1 MNPVKIRPFFLP
13 ALFLIFTGLVL
24 YSLLSAEY
32 ILLPVY
38 SAGAVISI
46 LYLFFPR
53 KPEIKHDQTII
64 QDRLLGQN
72 MLNIDDGIEDILEN
86 ACGVLNAGR
95 GYVFLYS
102 GDGRLVFN
110 THEWTAPGQKGY
122 INELHE
128 RPAGVLQ
135 WWESRIQAGQ
145 PVVINDIDELPPSA
159 AGEKK
164 ILRSQRTA
172 SALAFPLV
180 HEDRVIGYIGAE
192 SDVPRKWKNSELTL
206 FSQISRLVSDGVSQF
221 ISRETPKEGEVFFK
235 QIVDN
240 IREVFFMTSSDFKR
254 FIYISPLFEE
264 MWQIPR
270 EELYRDPGS
279 WISRVHPGD
288 ADRIAAALGN
298 TRHDTA
304 QFDEEF
310 RITRGDGSVRWIWV
324 RMFPVPGNSGTAER
338 AAGIIEDITERKETE
353 LELVKVREYEFEV
366 GARIQRTLLLDEPCL
381 SAETIAAES
390 LSSHRVDGD
399 FYHFF
404 CFDDSSM
411 DMAVGDVM
419 GKGISAALVSAA
431 VKSVLL
437 RSKLRLT
444 VSGDGQPF
452 PEPKDILKETHATVV
467 GNLFEL
473 GSFIT
478 LYYGRYS
485 FLHRIFDFVDC
496 GHTPIIH
503 FRESTGTCWLIK
515 GSNVPLGM
523 LKWEKYKQYSVPL
536 APGDLLFFFSDGVTE
551 AVNSE
556 GEVFG
561 MDRLMKFVAAKRE
574 LPPEQFIKALTGII
588 FQYSGGA
595 LRDDV
600 TGVCIKVPGDQ
611 GEVWE
616 GREAGFAGNVQ
627 SLPELRQFI
636 REGLPLRGLTE
647 SGIEGFVLAGNEA
660 FSNIVNHGLSG
671 SNQTVTAEIYR
682 NSGFCFLRFTY
693 RGVAFNWTAYPEHF
707 PVPGSETGYGIPLM
721 ETTTDSVLYS
731 EDTKG
736 NKSVTL
742 VSRLST
748 LPV

>member
-1 MNPVKIRPFFLP
+1 MNPEKIRPLFLP
-13 ALFLIFTGLVL
+13 VTFLIFTGLIL
-24 YSLLSAEY
+24 YSLISAEY
-32 ILLPVY
+32 ALLPLY
-38 SAGAVISI
+38 SAGALISI
-46 LYLFFPR
+46 AYYLFFR
-53 KPEIKHDQTII
+53 SPEAKNQNIMK
-64 QDRLLGQN
+64 DRLIGQN
-72 MLNIDDGIEDILEN
+72 MVSIDDGIEDILGYL
-86 ACGVLNAGR
+86 CGVLNAVR

-102 GDGRLVFN
+102 GDGRLLYN
-110 THEWTAPGQKGY
+110 THEWTAPGQKEY
-122 INELHE
+122 IRELHE

-135 WWESRIQAGQ
+135 WWEARIRAGE
-145 PVVINDIDELPPSA
+145 PVIIDDTEKLPPSA

-164 ILRSQRTA
+164 ILRSQRTGA
-172 SALAFPLV
+172 ALAFPLL
-180 HEDRVIGYIGAE
+180 DGNRVIGYIGAE
-192 SDVPRKWKNSELTL
+192 SDRPRRWKRPELNL
-206 FSQISRLVSDGVSQF
+206 FSRISRLVSDGVSRL
-221 ISRETPKEGEVFFK
+221 IPPETPKEKEIFFK

-240 IREVFFMTSSDFKR
+240 IKEVFFMTSSDFQR
-254 FIYISPLFEE
+254 FIYISPLIEE
-264 MWQIPR
+264 MWQIPI

-279 WISRVHPGD
+279 WISLVHPGD
-288 ADRIAAALGN
+288 ADRIAAALEYARN
-298 TRHDTA
+298 DA
-304 QFDEEF
+304 EQFNEEF
-310 RITRGDGSVRWIWV
+310 RIIRGDGSVRWIWV
-324 RMFPVPGNSGTAER
+324 RMFPVPGSNGTAG

-381 SAETIAAES
+381 SAETIAAKS

-444 VSGDGQPF
+444 VGSSGRAF
-452 PEPKDILKETHATVV
+452 PEPKDILKETHKSVV
-467 GNLFEL
+467 GNLFDL

-485 FLHRIFDFVDC
+485 FVHRFFDFVDC

-503 FRESTGTCWLIK
+503 YRESTGTCWLMK
-515 GSNVPLGM
+515 GANVPLGM

-551 AVNSE
+551 AVNSA

-561 MDRLMKFVAAKRE
+561 MDRLLKFVAAQRGTA
-574 LPPEQFIKALTGII
+574 PEKFIETLTGII
-588 FQYSGGA
+588 FQYSGGN

-600 TGVCIKVPGDQ
+600 TGVCIKVPEES
-611 GEVWE
+611 GEKWE
-616 GREAGFAGNVQ
+616 GRETEFPGNVQ
-627 SLPELRQFI
+627 SLPALRNFI
-636 REGLPLRGLTE
+636 REGMPSGGLTE
-647 SGIEGFVLAGNEA
+647 SRIEGFILAGNEA

-671 SNQTVTAEIYR
+671 DDQIIETEMYR
-682 NSGFCFLRFTY
+682 NSGCCFLRLTY
-693 RGVAFNWTAYPEHF
+693 LGIPFNWTAYPDHL

-731 EDTKG
+731 EDTGGKR
-736 NKSVTL
+736 SITL
-742 VSRLST
+742 VVKMPD